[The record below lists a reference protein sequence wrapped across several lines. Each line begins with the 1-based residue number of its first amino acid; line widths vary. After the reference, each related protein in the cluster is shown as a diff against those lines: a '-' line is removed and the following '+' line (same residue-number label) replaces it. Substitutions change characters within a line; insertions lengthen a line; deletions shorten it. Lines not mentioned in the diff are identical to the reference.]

1 MARSI
6 IIRRAIF
13 FYLCI
18 KITSNMMRLAF
29 ILSLILAVQT
39 AYSQLGLGISSSY
52 DLYNV
57 YSNPV
62 ADQPVGSE
70 ISRKNGSALSSFGV
84 GPKLWVGGESFSVSA
99 EALANLSP
107 LGLSLGDYKGLG
119 AVSFPIMGHLNFGG
133 MSSFNK
139 LMKAGFSIG
148 GGIQYNRTE
157 LFGLTD
163 SFEGQG
169 VTRDFFKTYNIQVG
183 VGGGLNG
190 FTGKFYTRY
199 GFNPDIDGAWN
210 LNIGLQMSLNFLM
223 TKNIHRPESA
233 L

>member
-1 MARSI
+1 M
-6 IIRRAIF
+6 
-13 FYLCI
+13 L
-18 KITSNMMRLAF
+18 RLALVF
-29 ILSLILAVQT
+29 AFSLGLQLVHG
-39 AYSQLGLGISSSY
+39 QLGLGLTGSF

-57 YSNPV
+57 YSNPESN
-62 ADQPVGSE
+62 QPATATF
-70 ISRKNGSALSSFGV
+70 SRRNGAALSSLGL
-84 GPKLWVGGESFSVSA
+84 GPKIWVGGKAFSFSV
-99 EALANLSP
+99 EAVANFSP
-107 LGLSLGDYKGLG
+107 LGLSIGDFKGIG

-139 LMKAGFSIG
+139 QAKPGFSIG

-163 SFEGQG
+163 EFESQG
-169 VTRDFFKTYNIQVG
+169 VTRDFFRTYNVQVG

-199 GFNPDIDGAWN
+199 GFNPSLDGAWS
-210 LNIGLQMSLNFLM
+210 LNIGLQMSLNFLV
-223 TKNIHRPESA
+223 TKTIHKPESA